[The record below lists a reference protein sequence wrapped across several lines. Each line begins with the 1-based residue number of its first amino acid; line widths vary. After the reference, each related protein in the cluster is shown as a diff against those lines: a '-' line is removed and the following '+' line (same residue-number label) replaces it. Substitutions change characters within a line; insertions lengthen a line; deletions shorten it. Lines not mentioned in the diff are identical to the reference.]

1 MSWKNG
7 SHGRTMRLAACVVC
21 AAATIGCARP
31 QGVLFEAIDPP
42 KLWPRPPETARIRL
56 IGALSGS
63 ADLRAAVS
71 GAEVFRTALR
81 GPRPPINFLGPHGLA
96 FHERG
101 ILAVADTSGA
111 TVHLLDLEARTHL
124 RISGWGEERLVA
136 PVGVAWVGD
145 RLFVSDVQRG
155 ELIEFDV
162 RGAYR
167 GRFGGDDLHHPVG
180 IAYLPTR
187 NRLYVVDRSQ
197 HHVVVFRP
205 DGTRIGTLGEYGS
218 APGQFNYPTHLSVR
232 GDRLLVADSGNF
244 RVQLLDLDGRCLKT
258 IGQKGNGAGDF
269 ALPKGVAF
277 DSEGHLYVVDSQ
289 FENVQIFDSEGR
301 LLLAFGREGRDLGEF
316 WLPTGIAIDDK
327 DRIWIADGGNRRIQV
342 FVYLRAS

>member
-1 MSWKNG
+1 MSWA
-7 SHGRTMRLAACVVC
+7 HGKRGRMIRRAAWVVC
-21 AAATIGCARP
+21 AVVVSGCARP
-31 QGVLFEAIDPP
+31 QGILFESMDPP
-42 KLWPRPPETARIRL
+42 KVWPPPPEIARIKL
-56 IGALSGS
+56 IGELSDS
-63 ADLRAAVS
+63 SDLKAAVT
-71 GAEVFRTALR
+71 GGEAFRTVFR
-81 GPRPPINFLGPHGLA
+81 GPRPPIRFLGPHGLA

-124 RISGWGEERLVA
+124 RISGWGEERLGA

-145 RLFVSDVQRG
+145 RLFVSDVKRG

-180 IAYLPTR
+180 IAYLPAR

-197 HHVVVFRP
+197 HQIVVFRP
-205 DGTRIGTLGEYGS
+205 DGTREGTLGEYGS
-218 APGQFNYPTHLSVR
+218 APGQFNFPTHLSVR

-244 RVQLLDLDGRCLKT
+244 RVQLLDLDGRCLTT

-277 DSEGHLYVVDSQ
+277 DSEGHLYVVDAQ
-289 FENVQIFDSEGR
+289 FENVQIFDSAGR
-301 LLLAFGREGRDLGEF
+301 LLLAFGREGRDPGEF
-316 WLPTGIAIDDK
+316 WLPSGIAIDQQN
-327 DRIWIADGGNRRIQV
+327 RIWIADGGNRRIQV
-342 FVYLRAS
+342 FAYLRAS